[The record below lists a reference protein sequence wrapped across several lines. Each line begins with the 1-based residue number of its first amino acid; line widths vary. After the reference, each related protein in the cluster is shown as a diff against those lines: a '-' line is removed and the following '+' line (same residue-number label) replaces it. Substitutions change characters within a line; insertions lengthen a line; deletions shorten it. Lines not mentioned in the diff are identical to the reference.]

1 MDVPPPY
8 PGPPSEKKEQQP
20 CFNNMDLPPP
30 PPYDGLEGQ
39 RIIITEAPVLN
50 VGSIHGQRIII
61 PPLNQATERIESYM
75 ILSLFTL
82 CCCCFPLGLIATVL
96 SCQVGIYAQRG
107 EVRKARYVS
116 EKAKH
121 VATIGILIGTLT
133 VVYMFVQKVKFFQ
146 QVHFVN
152 FNYDDDLFN
161 LRDEIVPAVNATKEF
176 KLA

>member
-1 MDVPPPY
+1 M
-8 PGPPSEKKEQQP
+8 
-20 CFNNMDLPPP
+20 L
-30 PPYDGLEGQ
+30 
-39 RIIITEAPVLN
+39 
-50 VGSIHGQRIII
+50 
-61 PPLNQATERIESYM
+61 
-75 ILSLFTL
+75 
-82 CCCCFPLGLIATVL
+82 CCFPLGLIATVL

-133 VVYMFVQKVKFFQ
+133 VVYMFVQKV
-146 QVHFVN
+146 HFVN